1 HTFGDDVTR
10 LRMDTGTAYS
20 CQQVQ
25 QLLALAQPCLHQCLD
40 ALPLGHRRLRCG
52 DHGKILPKKFCFYLL
67 NEKTLEAGAGGDNWP
82 QAPAMPFFGT
92 KCICV
97 GKTTAWHKTV
107 FL

>member
-1 HTFGDDVTR
+1 SAAD
-10 LRMDTGTAYS
+10 
-20 CQQVQ
+20 
-25 QLLALAQPCLHQCLD
+25 
-40 ALPLGHRRLRCG
+40 GHRHCVQLPAGAAIAGARPAMPAPVPRCAAIG
-52 DHGKILPKKFCFYLL
+52 PSPFALWRPWKNPPEKFCFYLL